1 MAIKRA
7 LISVSDK
14 TGVVEFAKG
23 LHELGVEIISTGG
36 TMKAIADAGIPV
48 KSVSEVTG
56 FPEMMDGRVKTL
68 HPMIHG
74 GILAIRDN
82 PDHVKAMKEHGITGI
97 DLVVV
102 NLYPF
107 RETIAKPDVTRAEAI
122 ENIDIGGP
130 SMVRAAAKNY
140 KYVTIVVDPSQYS
153 DILERIKSDTLTEE
167 FRLDL
172 SRKAFLHTGLYDC
185 AIADYM
191 TKEVNGSKDTLP
203 DIYSKAYVK
212 VQDLRYG
219 ENPHQKAAFYKD
231 PEVKGGIADA
241 KQLHGKELSYN
252 NIVDMEAAWDLASE
266 WKDQPACAIIKHTNP
281 CGCALG
287 ENALDAF
294 KKAFAADSKSAFGGI
309 VAMNREC
316 DKATAEE
323 MKPIF
328 FEVVMAPKFSK
339 EALEVLET
347 KKNIRLIEVPSLTHE
362 ELQLHKVSG
371 GLLIQTPDNSI
382 ETRADCKVVTDRAP
396 TEEEWKALEFAWVIV
411 KHVKSNAIVLTNQDT
426 TLGVGAGQMNR
437 VGSADIAI
445 AEAGEKAK
453 GSVMSSDAFFPF
465 GDTIEAAGKAGITA
479 VIQPGGSIRDQESID
494 MANKYGIAMV
504 FTGHRHFRH
513 S

>member
-1 MAIKRA
+1 
-7 LISVSDK
+7 
-14 TGVVEFAKG
+14 
-23 LHELGVEIISTGG
+23 
-36 TMKAIADAGIPV
+36 
-48 KSVSEVTG
+48 
-56 FPEMMDGRVKTL
+56 
-68 HPMIHG
+68 
-74 GILAIRDN
+74 
-82 PDHVKAMKEHGITGI
+82 
-97 DLVVV
+97 
-102 NLYPF
+102 
-107 RETIAKPDVTRAEAI
+107 
-122 ENIDIGGP
+122 
-130 SMVRAAAKNY
+130 MVRAAAKNY

-371 GLLIQTPDNSI
+371 GLLIQTPDNST

>member
-1 MAIKRA
+1 M
-7 LISVSDK
+7 VSSWADRK
-14 TGVVEFAKG
+14 NRILLAGG
-23 LHELGVEIISTGG
+23 SGPTGG
-36 TMKAIADAGIPV
+36 Y
-48 KSVSEVTG
+48 
-56 FPEMMDGRVKTL
+56 
-68 HPMIHG
+68 G
-74 GILAIRDN
+74 GGL
-82 PDHVKAMKEHGITGI
+82 G
-97 DLVVV
+97 L
-102 NLYPF
+102 
-107 RETIAKPDVTRAEAI
+107 
-122 ENIDIGGP
+122 GP
-130 SMVRAAAKNY
+130 SVPAPGFD
-140 KYVTIVVDPSQYS
+140 VGV
-153 DILERIKSDTLTEE
+153 
-167 FRLDL
+167 
-172 SRKAFLHTGLYDC
+172 
-185 AIADYM
+185 
-191 TKEVNGSKDTLP
+191 LP
-203 DIYSKAYVK
+203 PFFALFPFNLFFGCIH
-212 VQDLRYG
+212 
-219 ENPHQKAAFYKD
+219 PHQKAAFYKD

-371 GLLIQTPDNSI
+371 GLLIQTPDNST

-396 TEEEWKALEFAWVIV
+396 TEEEWKALEFAWIIV

-426 TLGVGAGQMNR
+426 TLGRRCRQMNR

-445 AEAGEKAK
+445 AEAGRKSE
-453 GSVMSSDAFFPF
+453 GL
-465 GDTIEAAGKAGITA
+465 
-479 VIQPGGSIRDQESID
+479 
-494 MANKYGIAMV
+494 
-504 FTGHRHFRH
+504 RHELRCILPLWRH
-513 S
+513 H

>member
-1 MAIKRA
+1 MPIKRA

-97 DLVVV
+97 DLVAV

-153 DILERIKSDTLTEE
+153 DILERIKSDTLTED

-241 KQLHGKELSYN
+241 KQLHGKELSY
-252 NIVDMEAAWDLASE
+252 
-266 WKDQPACAIIKHTNP
+266 
-281 CGCALG
+281 
-287 ENALDAF
+287 
-294 KKAFAADSKSAFGGI
+294 
-309 VAMNREC
+309 
-316 DKATAEE
+316 
-323 MKPIF
+323 
-328 FEVVMAPKFSK
+328 
-339 EALEVLET
+339 
-347 KKNIRLIEVPSLTHE
+347 
-362 ELQLHKVSG
+362 
-371 GLLIQTPDNSI
+371 
-382 ETRADCKVVTDRAP
+382 
-396 TEEEWKALEFAWVIV
+396 
-411 KHVKSNAIVLTNQDT
+411 
-426 TLGVGAGQMNR
+426 
-437 VGSADIAI
+437 
-445 AEAGEKAK
+445 
-453 GSVMSSDAFFPF
+453 
-465 GDTIEAAGKAGITA
+465 
-479 VIQPGGSIRDQESID
+479 
-494 MANKYGIAMV
+494 
-504 FTGHRHFRH
+504 
-513 S
+513 

>member
-1 MAIKRA
+1 MKRA

-14 TGVVEFAKG
+14 TGIIEFAKG

-82 PDHVKAMKEHGITGI
+82 EEHVKAMKEHGIVGI
-97 DLVVV
+97 DLVCV

-107 RETIAKPDVTRAEAI
+107 RETIAKPNVTRAEAI

-140 KYVTIVVDPSQYS
+140 KYVAIVVDPSQYGE
-153 DILERIKSDTLTEE
+153 ILERIKNDDLTED

-191 TKEVNGSKDTLP
+191 TKEVNGNKETLP
-203 DIYSKAYVK
+203 DVWSAAYVK
-212 VQDLRYG
+212 QQDLRYG

-231 PEVKGGIADA
+231 PEAKGGIAHA

-252 NIVDMEAAWDLASE
+252 NIVDMEAAWDLVCE
-266 WKDQPACAIIKHTNP
+266 WKDEPACVIIKHTNP
-281 CGCALG
+281 CGVALG
-287 ENALDAF
+287 KDPLDAF
-294 KKAFAADSKSAFGGI
+294 ERAFNADSKSAFGGI

-316 DKATAEE
+316 DKATAEA

-328 FEVVMAPKFSK
+328 FEVVLAPKFSK
-339 EALEVLET
+339 EALEVLES
-347 KKNIRLIEVPSLTHE
+347 KKNIRLIEVPDAAQD
-362 ELQLHKVSG
+362 ELMLHKVSG
-371 GLLIQTPDNSI
+371 GLLIQTPDDST
-382 ETRADCKVVTDRAP
+382 ETREDCKVVTKRAP
-396 TEEEWKALEFAWVIV
+396 TEEEWKALEFAWKVV
-411 KHVKSNAIVLTNQDT
+411 KHVKSNAIVLSGKDV

-445 AEAGEKAK
+445 KEAGEASK
-453 GSVMSSDAFFPF
+453 GAVMSSDAFFPF

-479 VIQPGGSIRDQESID
+479 VIQPGGSIRDEESIE

>member
-1 MAIKRA
+1 M
-7 LISVSDK
+7 
-14 TGVVEFAKG
+14 TFE
-23 LHELGVEIISTGG
+23 
-36 TMKAIADAGIPV
+36 DAV
-48 KSVSEVTG
+48 
-56 FPEMMDGRVKTL
+56 
-68 HPMIHG
+68 
-74 GILAIRDN
+74 
-82 PDHVKAMKEHGITGI
+82 
-97 DLVVV
+97 
-102 NLYPF
+102 
-107 RETIAKPDVTRAEAI
+107 

-153 DILERIKSDTLTEE
+153 DILERIKSDTLTED

-252 NIVDMEAAWDLASE
+252 NIVDMEAAW
-266 WKDQPACAIIKHTNP
+266 
-281 CGCALG
+281 
-287 ENALDAF
+287 
-294 KKAFAADSKSAFGGI
+294 
-309 VAMNREC
+309 
-316 DKATAEE
+316 
-323 MKPIF
+323 
-328 FEVVMAPKFSK
+328 
-339 EALEVLET
+339 ALEVLET

-371 GLLIQTPDNSI
+371 GLLIQTPDNST